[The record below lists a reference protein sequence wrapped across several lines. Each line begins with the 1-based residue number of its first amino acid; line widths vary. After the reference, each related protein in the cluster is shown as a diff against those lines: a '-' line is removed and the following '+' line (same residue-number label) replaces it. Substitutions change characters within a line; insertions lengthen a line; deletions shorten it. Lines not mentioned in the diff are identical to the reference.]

1 MSRRIL
7 PVAAIL
13 ALAGCG
19 YEGQPLPPLANVPGR
34 VTAVAAKQR
43 GSLLVVEVT
52 PPQLTTEGFPIK
64 PPPSLDVRAG
74 IAHEP
79 FNEAA
84 WAASARKL
92 MPVEPREYEVPV
104 SEWAGKEL
112 TVGVRAIGA
121 NGKDSGWS
129 FESVPVVAVLV
140 TPSDVTAKNV
150 AAGVEIEWNGSGA
163 GYRIY
168 RKTND
173 NDFAPVADVPQ
184 SPWTDTSTQY
194 DQQYEYKVQRVVK
207 VSDTREAESEL
218 SAEARITPK
227 DIFPPAVP
235 SNLEATPAPAS
246 VELSWNS
253 DTEPDLASYRVYR
266 SVNGAPF
273 EKAAELELPAWSDR
287 DVQAGKSYRYEV
299 TAVDRLGNESE
310 RSPAV
315 EARLQ

>member
-1 MSRRIL
+1 M
-7 PVAAIL
+7 AAVFVL
-13 ALAGCG
+13 SGCG
-19 YEGQPLPPLANVPGR
+19 YEGQPQPPLANVPSR
-34 VTAVAAKQR
+34 VTAVAATQR
-43 GSLLVVEVT
+43 GSVLVVEVT
-52 PPQLTTEGFPIK
+52 PPQLTTEGFPMK
-64 PPPSLDVRAG
+64 QPPALDVRAG
-74 IAHEP
+74 VSPEP
-79 FNEAA
+79 FDEAA

-92 MPVEPREYEVPV
+92 MPVEPREYEITV
-104 SEWAGKEL
+104 SEWTGKEL

-121 NGKDSGWS
+121 NGKESGWS
-129 FESVPVVAVLV
+129 FERVPIVAAPV
-140 TPSDVTAKNV
+140 TPSNVTAKNV
-150 AAGVEIEWNGSGA
+150 AAGVQLEWSGSGT

-168 RKTND
+168 RKSENS
-173 NDFAPVADVPQ
+173 DFMPVADVPQ

-194 DQQYEYKVQRVVK
+194 DQPYEYKVQRVVK

-227 DIFPPAVP
+227 DIFAPAVP
-235 SNLEATPAPAS
+235 SGVEATSAPAS

-266 SVNGAPF
+266 SVNGGPF
-273 EKAAELELPAWSDR
+273 QKTAEVELPAWSDR

-299 TAVDRLGNESE
+299 SAVDRLGNESE